1 MQSKL
6 IGLQRKSRV
15 CILYVKIFK
24 KTFCLAV
31 THQLLK
37 YSGIAPFFFFENCQL
52 RISTNAT
59 SLDLVIMRTLFQLK
73 AF

>member
-1 MQSKL
+1 MQSEL

-15 CILYVKIFK
+15 CILYVKNFK
-24 KTFCLAV
+24 TTFCLAV
-31 THQLLK
+31 THQLLN
-37 YSGIAPFFFFENCQL
+37 SGIAPFFFENCQL

-59 SLDLVIMRTLFQLK
+59 SLDLVIMRTLFHLK